1 MTLTWKT
8 MRAALCAAA
17 LVAVSADL
25 AAAAA
30 ARAASNTNLR
40 QGPGTDFGVIVT
52 VPGGGLVNVIR
63 CNGEWCNVTFRG
75 QPGYM
80 IARNLAFACSGPAGA
95 PSGRGGGTGRGG
107 CARAGSRGRPA
118 LLCRPALLLAAVVAA
133 PRCEILLNAI
143 LIPRRYQGSVCSL
156 NAWCAGWRRTP
167 SPSRNCGNI
176 SGNCRPDR
184 VLC

>member
-80 IARNLAFACSGPAGA
+80 IARNLAFGA
-95 PSGRGGGTGRGG
+95 P
-107 CARAGSRGRPA
+107 ARLVRRPVVVA
-118 LLCRPALLLAAVVAA
+118 EPVVVAA
-133 PRCEILLNAI
+133 PAPVVVVG
-143 LIPRRYQGSVCSL
+143 PRFYAGPRYY
-156 NAWCAGWRRTP
+156 WRRW
-167 SPSRNCGNI
+167 
-176 SGNCRPDR
+176 
-184 VLC
+184 